1 LWPTRRRNSGLVRL
15 ITLATRLALRIS
27 ALVAVL
33 ITLVTS
39 VSVLIRKLTP

>member
-1 LWPTRRRNSGLVRL
+1 MYLAVTFRRP
-15 ITLATRLALRIS
+15 ALPRIS
-27 ALVAVL
+27 ALVAAL